1 MLMFHNIATKIVICS
16 WSRNGGI
23 PFLFFCQIEEVLQS
37 SQDFDKFF
45 VQFDVENTG
54 VSWKVDQTIL
64 FVFCQIDELLL
75 AALLARNQSF
85 STFPI

>member
-1 MLMFHNIATKIVICS
+1 MLIFHNNCYTYALDQGTEVL
-16 WSRNGGI
+16 I
-23 PFLFFCQIEEVLQS
+23 PFFFCQIRGVLQS
-37 SQDFDKFF
+37 SQDFDNFF
-45 VQFDVENTG
+45 FSLNVETTS

-75 AALLARNQSF
+75 AALLSCNQSF

>member
-1 MLMFHNIATKIVICS
+1 MLTGLARALIAES
-16 WSRNGGI
+16 MLD
-23 PFLFFCQIEEVLQS
+23 FLFCQIDEVFES
-37 SQDFDKFF
+37 SQDFTSFF
-45 VQFDVENTG
+45 HVENTG